1 MGLPSIF
8 DLCVPRDDVLKGTM
22 ADSDFA
28 AKLSHVLAGRAS
40 PDYGDP
46 VRFFAN
52 TYPTEGLQ
60 ELLSN
65 ICGRLSGAGGAVS
78 AVFRLDT
85 SFGGGKTHGLIALVH
100 AARSGTAVPNITE
113 FVSKE
118 RVPADKVRIAAF
130 DGEDADPANGRPM
143 GGGIRAHTPWG
154 EIAYQL
160 AGAAGYETIRRSDEE
175 RIAPGADTIAELFG
189 SDPVLIVLDEMSDY
203 LRRVQHMGGKDQLT
217 AFLKALFTAAEGNP
231 RAAVVYT
238 LAVRSDGKAVDAFA
252 EENEFLAKSME
263 ELESTSARKATN
275 LNPTKDDETAKVIRR
290 RLFGSIDDARAA
302 EVIQAYQALW
312 AAKVDK
318 LPDLAR
324 RLETVED
331 FTRAYPFH
339 PDVLDTLTDKTA
351 TLANFQRVRGM
362 LRILAK
368 TVADVWARRPKDASA
383 IHLHHVDLSVEP
395 IRREFTTRLQQGA
408 FIPAINNDIAGTAG
422 KGALAQDL
430 DEKHYKGLLP
440 YGSYVARTAFIHTL
454 AFNND
459 LKGVHLD
466 HLRFSILGPE
476 AELDFVDDARGKFR
490 LDSAYLDDRPGAP
503 MRFLAE
509 ANLTQIIAREERHV
523 EPGEARPELDDRIR
537 QIFGG
542 SMFELVPNPGVP
554 TDIPDDLGEGKPRLA
569 LMSYDAFGVGHNLA
583 AVPELIAKLYERKGA
598 EGSGLRSLRNN
609 VVFLLADEGRIAD
622 MKRAIAR
629 RIALRTLKTPD
640 RLNELAEHQRQQV
653 VVQEAK
659 SEHAV
664 ALEIQ
669 QCYRHILYPS
679 RNGIGDGAVA
689 LAHAVIDIQNASE
702 KPGAGQIQ
710 VVRQLQS
717 QNKLREATDQPD
729 SPAYIRDRTPL
740 KKGQMTTKALR
751 DEFRRDPA
759 LPILLSDDVFL
770 KAIRKGIEEGTY
782 IYQREGLLAG
792 HGDPLPILHI
802 DEQSIV
808 STMDYAKLKG
818 FWPRQAQVQQQ
829 PAQIHPAGEQDNG
842 SDEGSKS
849 VEGKPTD
856 GGSAEGGSSKPPV
869 TDGFSGGSTST
880 KEFSAEGVLKEALRK
895 VFEQARAAKVT
906 QVDRVTVRVFEPG
919 DAFKLIPVAGTVGG
933 AKKVIT
939 LNGAFE
945 TTENSKMEF
954 EFEGSPSDASSVR
967 EYFERQFKAAKE
979 ATLNASM
986 DFAFDAGLLLDG
998 DQVDKFVEKLT
1009 RFASAAAYVEARAE
1023 VK

>member
-1 MGLPSIF
+1 MGLPNIF

-46 VRFFAN
+46 SRFFAN
-52 TYPTEGLQ
+52 TYPTEGLK

-65 ICGRLSGAGGAVS
+65 ICARLSGAGGAVS

-100 AARSGTAVPNITE
+100 AARAGASVPNIAE
-113 FVSKE
+113 FVDPS
-118 RVPADKVRIAAF
+118 RVPTGKVRIAAF

-143 GGGIRAHTPWG
+143 GDGIRAHTPWG

-160 AGAAGYETIRRSDEE
+160 AGPAGYGIVRRSDEE
-175 RIAPGADTIAELFG
+175 RIAPGADTLAELFG
-189 SDPVLIVLDEMSDY
+189 ADPVLIVLDEMSDY

-252 EENEFLAKSME
+252 EENEFLAKAME

-275 LNPTKDDETAKVIRR
+275 LNPTKDDETVKVIRR

-302 EVIQAYQALW
+302 EVVQAYQGLW
-312 AAKVDK
+312 SKAGDK
-318 LPDLAR
+318 LPDSAR
-324 RLETVED
+324 RPATVED
-331 FTRAYPFH
+331 FARSYPFH
-339 PDVLDTLTDKTA
+339 PDILDTLTDKTA

-368 TVADVWARRPKDASA
+368 TVADVWQRRPKDATA
-383 IHLHHVDLSVEP
+383 IHLHHVDLGVEL

-408 FIPAINNDIAGTAG
+408 FIPAINNDIAGPT
-422 KGALAQDL
+422 ALAKDL
-430 DEKHYKGLLP
+430 DDKHYKGLLP
-440 YGSYVARTAFIHTL
+440 YASYVARTAFIHTL

-459 LKGVHLD
+459 LKGIHPD
-466 HLRFSILGPE
+466 HLRFSIQGPE
-476 AELDFVDDARGKFR
+476 VELDFVDDARSKFR
-490 LDSAYLDDRPGAP
+490 TESAYLDDRPGAP

-523 EPGEARPELDDRIR
+523 EAGISRPELDDRIR
-537 QIFGG
+537 EIFKGDK
-542 SMFELVPNPGVP
+542 FELVFNPGLP
-554 TDIPDDLGEGKPRLA
+554 GDIPDDLGEGKPRLA
-569 LMSYDAFGVGHNLA
+569 LMSYDAFGVGSALA
-583 AVPELIAKLYERKGA
+583 AVPEMVAKLYERKGS

-609 VVFLLADEGRIAD
+609 VVFLLPDEGRIAD

-629 RIALRTLKTPD
+629 RIALRTLKAPD

-653 VVQEAK
+653 IEQESR
-659 SEHAV
+659 SEHSVAV
-664 ALEIQ
+664 EIQ
-669 QCYRHILYPS
+669 QCYRHVLYPS
-679 RNGIGDGAVA
+679 RNGLGDNAIT
-689 LAHAVIDIQNASE
+689 LAHAAIDIQNASE
-702 KPGAGQIQ
+702 KPGSGQLQ

-740 KKGQMTTKALR
+740 KKGQMTTGALR

-759 LPILLSDDVFL
+759 LTVLLSDDVFR
-770 KAIRKGIEEGTY
+770 KAVQNGINEGVY

-792 HGDPLPILHI
+792 QGDPIPTIHI
-802 DEQSIV
+802 DEQSVV
-808 STMDYAKLKG
+808 STVDFAKQKG
-818 FWPRQAQVQQQ
+818 LWPRQ
-829 PAQIHPAGEQDNG
+829 PASPPTPPQTGETPDITL
-842 SDEGSKS
+842 
-849 VEGKPTD
+849 KPGD
-856 GGSAEGGSSKPPV
+856 G
-869 TDGFSGGSTST
+869 TTTGGSTSPDVAGGSGGGFT
-880 KEFSAEGVLKEALRK
+880 TTSGPATGSTSSKEFAAEGVLKEALRK
-895 VFEQARAAKVT
+895 VFEQARSAKLS
-906 QVDRVTVRVFEPG
+906 QVDRVTVRIFEYG

-933 AKKVIT
+933 AKKTVT
-939 LNGAFE
+939 LSGQFE
-945 TTENSKMEF
+945 TNDGSTMEF
-954 EFEGSPSDASSVR
+954 EFSGSTSDASAVR

-979 ATLNASM
+979 AALKAAL
-986 DFAFDAGLLLDG
+986 DFEFEAGLSLEG
-998 DQVDKFVEKLT
+998 DPAENFIEKLT
-1009 RFASAAAYVEARAE
+1009 KFASAAAYVEARAE
-1023 VK
+1023 AK